1 MSCSTNDFF
10 LERELFFSLITK
22 TVASRDVT
30 VLEPL
35 VKQMCEIVDK
45 YQEQPHLLDPHL
57 DGAVSPVMA
66 RVRKELRDWHE
77 HRSAAMGAGAF
88 SMQVFSDPPL
98 HKLLCL
104 IYQLCK
110 VRGYKHVVKIFPHEV
125 ADVEPCVQAL
135 VCQDVTEHKTWEMRY
150 VLLLWLSILVLIP
163 FPLNT
168 LDSFTFSGKDE
179 GKGKG
184 IVLTILDL
192 CKGFLSDPGAVRNA
206 AAVCI
211 SRLITRPDLDKNH
224 LKAYLEWS
232 IETLAACNARVAGPN
247 DSDTDGNGDIS
258 SLPSVS
264 NLIATSTST
273 SSSSSSLSSSFSL
286 SSSSSSSS
294 ISSRIFLATGVL
306 TSLVEIAKH
315 GHRDT
320 LIEVLGDTYVRVSA
334 ISASADSIDGNVKA
348 TNETGAV
355 VAGYRGTGLKASPL
369 LRRLIV
375 KLAARTGLTFLPPRI
390 VSWRYSRG
398 ARSLIDNL
406 SQAGVVAAKSQAFE
420 RTAIIGSST
429 SSISSASSRSSL
441 FKTGNSSL
449 KDTMTEDVNSDV
461 QNVEDE
467 DDEGANV
474 PSEIEDI
481 LDMLLQGLRD
491 TDTVVRWSS
500 AKGVGRVTGRL
511 PRDFAD
517 DVVAAVLQ
525 LLTSQE
531 SDTAWHGGCLALAEL
546 ARRGL
551 LLPSRLP
558 VVMPLVL
565 QALRY
570 DVRRGAHSVGTHVR
584 DAACYVCW
592 AFARAYAP
600 SVMRPY
606 VLKLAQGMLITSL
619 FDREVNCRRA
629 ASAAFQENV
638 GRQGHDNFPHGI
650 EILTA
655 ADYFTLGNR
664 LNSFLVVAPVV
675 GSFRTYR
682 YALVE
687 HLLDFKL
694 KHWDKDVRELSARA
708 LAKLS
713 GRDPSWAIEI
723 AFPAILPLVISP
735 DLFIRHGAILAI
747 AELVLSLAQ
756 MAPGLRLPTT
766 LLDSI
771 RNVVVVAEKA
781 RVYTGRGGEM
791 VRAAMCRLIEC
802 QCLAG
807 HAISRKAALRMLLT
821 IDDCLKHPNDL
832 IQASAVSALRALSSH
847 ALAEPEST
855 VLDKLTKSY
864 TTRVADENPAVRR
877 GSALALGSLPRTLL
891 TVRSNPSILS
901 NVLHALCKATEPE
914 AIVYKRDAETRR
926 NAAISLCDV
935 ISCVGFGSVSSVSIT
950 DLISTNQYTSSSL
963 NPLQTS
969 SSPGDGL
976 SSEQLAKV
984 WDALLN
990 ATRDYATDNRGDV
1003 GSWVRKAAIES
1014 LERIAVLLQAAI
1026 WQKRAITRNISLL
1039 RGYIN
1044 EGKSEKYT
1052 LAVAAAEELRILVSN
1067 DPSAA
1072 SGSGVSRLELLQHTS
1087 GYGNITGYG
1096 AGVRLLAGSDGSALY
1111 NRIDA
1116 TVADN
1121 GLCRGQSVNSVYGIG
1136 VISAVSAGRTLC
1148 DVEFPKS
1155 SLGRACFPYGQASIG
1170 TARLFAGIAKD
1181 TAIACGIVE
1190 EDCSTSEK
1198 KRLDGFLA
1206 LISLGLSQSWV
1217 TLPIDDVTNFMT
1229 DVMLL
1234 KMINA
1239 LLRQA
1244 SEKLDLMRAVA
1255 GDALCRLLQLPRP
1268 IPQFVGIPQRNRLE
1282 EVFPE
1287 PNWQAGEKQT
1297 TEIFSSELDF
1307 GVEDEGAGE
1316 DNETIQSL
1324 TLVET
1329 VTEQPSTEPTIT
1341 LTVGPR
1347 SSSLIQWAIPHQ
1359 CFPRITQLLGLKE
1372 YTPSLVEGLVTAV
1385 GGLSESVVKHSS
1397 AALTTWA
1404 SEARK
1409 GGETRTQDVAVVADA
1424 LLLLVKPRPK
1434 LSWELSS
1441 LNNDKA
1447 SLDPSTLSSSASS
1460 GQGFDPSLQR
1470 WFKEILGGG
1479 GSVKSGSHASAT
1491 IAPSIDIT
1499 ATHRVD
1505 TRVIVPALRT
1515 TDILLASGGLDAL
1528 QPPVFTWPID
1538 MLVMVRRRVE
1548 KSREDVGR
1556 VLAAAGLYLGL
1567 LHFSPPASHNAAI
1580 AILDLLCHP
1589 FPRVRKTT
1597 ADKFYVRLLSLE
1609 PITFGTSQDLIDEAA
1624 QLITETAWDEP
1635 LSSQLLNARDALYPK
1650 FHLVPPEGRMG
1661 TSAQDRAMASGE
1673 NSSRGGGNG
1682 DAGEEDFSSYG
1693 ALYRA
1698 SGY

>member
-1 MSCSTNDFF
+1 MAAACTSDFF
-10 LERELFFSLITK
+10 LERELFFSLISK
-22 TVASRDVT
+22 TVASHDVT
-30 VLEPL
+30 VLDPL

-57 DGAVSPVMA
+57 EGAVSPVMA

-77 HRSAAMGAGAF
+77 RRSNAIGAAAF
-88 SMQVFSDPPL
+88 SMQAFSNPPL

-135 VCQDVTEHKTWEMRY
+135 VCQDVTDHKTWEMRY

-168 LDSFTFSGKDE
+168 LDSFSYSGKD
-179 GKGKG
+179 GASNKG

-224 LKAYLEWS
+224 LQSYLEWS
-232 IETLAACNARVAGPN
+232 IETLAACNARVGAPN
-247 DSDTDGNGDIS
+247 ESDFDGNSLDAVS
-258 SLPSVS
+258 STP
-264 NLIATSTST
+264 ITT
-273 SSSSSSLSSSFSL
+273 SL
-286 SSSSSSSS
+286 SSSSPSSSS

-320 LIEVLGDTYVRVSA
+320 LVEVLGDTYVRVSA
-334 ISASADSIDGNVKA
+334 ISSSAADAADGKSTSESSA
-348 TNETGAV
+348 I
-355 VAGYRGTGLKASPL
+355 VAGYRGTGLKSSPL

-390 VSWRYSRG
+390 VAWRYSRG

-406 SQAGVVAAKSQAFE
+406 SQAGVTTSKLPAFE
-420 RTAIIGSST
+420 RTTIIGSS
-429 SSISSASSRSSL
+429 SSSSSASTASRGAL
-441 FKTGNSSL
+441 LKTGNASL
-449 KDTMTEDVNSDV
+449 KDAMNDDAAESA
-461 QNVEDE
+461 NVEDDNE
-467 DDEGANV
+467 DGANV
-474 PSEIEDI
+474 PAEIEDI

-570 DVRRGAHSVGTHVR
+570 DIRRGAHSVGTHVR

-708 LAKLS
+708 LAKLA
-713 GRDPSWAIEI
+713 GRDPNWAIEI
-723 AFPAILPLVISP
+723 AFPAILPLVVSP
-735 DLFIRHGAILAI
+735 DLFVRHGAILAI
-747 AELVLSLAQ
+747 AELALSLAQ
-756 MAPGLRLPTT
+756 MAPGLRLPNT

-791 VRAAMCRLIEC
+791 VRSAMCRLIEC

-807 HAISRKAALRMLLT
+807 HVISRKAALRMLLT

-832 IQASAVSALRALSSH
+832 IQASAVSALRALSAH
-847 ALAEPEST
+847 ALSDPET
-855 VLDKLTKSY
+855 AVLDKLTKSY
-864 TTRVADENPAVRR
+864 TTRVSDENPAVRR
-877 GSALALGSLPRTLL
+877 GSALALGSLPRSLL
-891 TVRSNPSILS
+891 TVYSNPAILS
-901 NVLHALCKATEPE
+901 NVIAALCKATEPE
-914 AIVYKRDAETRR
+914 ALVYKRDAETRR

-935 ISCVGFGSVSSVSIT
+935 VSAVGFGEYSAVTVPE
-950 DLISTNQYTSSSL
+950 LISKNSFDSKISEQASSSSSTSSL
-963 NPLQTS
+963 R
-969 SSPGDGL
+969 PGSGL

-1026 WQKRAITRNISLL
+1026 WQRRAIVRNIGSL
-1039 RGYIN
+1039 REYIT
-1044 EGKSEKYT
+1044 EGKREKYEST
-1052 LAVAAAEELRILVSN
+1052 VSAVEELRILVCN
-1067 DPSAA
+1067 DACAA
-1072 SGSGVSRLELLQHTS
+1072 SGSGVARLELLQHSS

-1096 AGVRLLAGSDGSALY
+1096 AGVRLLAGSDGSALF

-1116 TVADN
+1116 SVADN
-1121 GLCRGQSVNSVYGIG
+1121 GLRRGQSVFTSYGIG
-1136 VISAVSAGRTLC
+1136 VVAAVSAGRTLC

-1155 SLGRACFPYGQASIG
+1155 SLGRACFPYGQASIN
-1170 TARLFAGIAKD
+1170 TLRLSPGLSKE
-1181 TAIACGIVE
+1181 TAISCGLLAPESVSNE
-1190 EDCSTSEK
+1190 EHSSES
-1198 KRLDGFLA
+1198 KRLYEILTV
-1206 LISLGLSQSWV
+1206 LSLGLSQSSV
-1217 TLPIDDVTNFMT
+1217 TIPVEDVSNFIT
-1229 DVMLL
+1229 DVMLTR
-1234 KMINA
+1234 MINA

-1268 IPQFVGIPQRNRLE
+1268 IPQFLGIPQRSRLE
-1282 EVFPE
+1282 QVFPE
-1287 PNWQAGEKQT
+1287 PNWNAGEKQ
-1297 TEIFSSELDF
+1297 SSVTMSAGTDF
-1307 GVEDEGAGE
+1307 GVDDESGEED
-1316 DNETIQSL
+1316 DKNEKENSAALQER
-1324 TLVET
+1324 ET
-1329 VTEQPSTEPTIT
+1329 QQGLSSESSIAIASTT
-1341 LTVGPR
+1341 GPR

-1372 YTPSLVEGLVTAV
+1372 YTASLIEGLVTAV

-1397 AALTTWA
+1397 TALTTWA
-1404 SEARK
+1404 AETKKA
-1409 GGETRTQDVAVVADA
+1409 GELKTEDLAVVADA

-1441 LNNDKA
+1441 NTGQIGADV
-1447 SLDPSTLSSSASS
+1447 SSASGTS
-1460 GQGFDPSLQR
+1460 QGFDPSLQR

-1479 GSVKSGSHASAT
+1479 GGSKSGNQTSST
-1491 IAPSIDIT
+1491 TSTSVDIT

-1505 TRVIVPALRT
+1505 VRVIVPALRT

-1528 QPPVFTWPID
+1528 QPSQYSWPLD

-1567 LHFSPPASHNAAI
+1567 LHFSPPASQNAAL

-1597 ADKFYVRLLSLE
+1597 ADKLYVRLLSLE
-1609 PITFGTSQDLIDEAA
+1609 PASFGTSQDSIDEAA
-1624 QLITETAWDEP
+1624 QLITETVWDEP
-1635 LSSQLLNARDALYPK
+1635 FSSRLLDARDALYPK
-1650 FHLVPPEGRMG
+1650 FNLTPPEGRMG
-1661 TSAQDRAMASGE
+1661 TSAQDHAMASGE
-1673 NSSRGGGNG
+1673 GRSGAGGGGG
-1682 DAGEEDFSSYG
+1682 DAGDEDFSSYG

>member
-1 MSCSTNDFF
+1 MAACTSDFF
-10 LERELFFSLITK
+10 LERELFFSLVSK
-22 TVASRDVT
+22 TVACHDVA
-30 VLEPL
+30 VLDPL
-35 VKQMCEIVDK
+35 IKQMCEIVDK

-57 DGAVSPVMA
+57 ENAVSPVMA

-77 HRSAAMGAGAF
+77 IRSNAVGAAAF
-88 SMQVFSDPPL
+88 SMQAFSDPPL

-168 LDSFTFSGKDE
+168 LDSFSYSGKD
-179 GKGKG
+179 GGGGGGGGKG

-224 LKAYLEWS
+224 LQSYLEWS
-232 IETLAACNARVAGPN
+232 IETLAACNARVGSPN
-247 DSDTDGNGDIS
+247 ESDADGSNVDVVS
-258 SLPSVS
+258 S
-264 NLIATSTST
+264 NLTASAVSPPST
-273 SSSSSSLSSSFSL
+273 
-286 SSSSSSSS
+286 SS

-334 ISASADSIDGNVKA
+334 ISSSAADTTDGKS
-348 TNETGAV
+348 TNESSAI
-355 VAGYRGTGLKASPL
+355 VAGYRGTGLKSSPL

-390 VSWRYSRG
+390 VAWRYSRG

-406 SQAGVVAAKSQAFE
+406 SKTGVSTTSKLPAFE
-420 RTAIIGSST
+420 RTAIIGSS
-429 SSISSASSRSSL
+429 SSSSAPSRGSL
-441 FKTGNSSL
+441 LKTGNASL
-449 KDTMTEDVNSDV
+449 KDTTNDDLTGDNA
-461 QNVEDE
+461 NIEDE
-467 DDEGANV
+467 DEEGANV
-474 PSEIEDI
+474 PAEIEDI

-708 LAKLS
+708 LAKLA

-723 AFPAILPLVISP
+723 AFPAILPLVVSP
-735 DLFIRHGAILAI
+735 DLFVRHGATLAI
-747 AELVLSLAQ
+747 AELALSLAQ
-756 MAPGLRLPTT
+756 MAPGLRLPNT
-766 LLDSI
+766 LLDNI

-791 VRAAMCRLIEC
+791 VRSAMCRLIEC

-832 IQASAVSALRALSSH
+832 IQASAISALRALSAH
-847 ALAEPEST
+847 ALAEPEPA

-877 GSALALGSLPRTLL
+877 GSALALGSLPRSLL

-901 NVLHALCKATEPE
+901 NVIAALCKATEPE
-914 AIVYKRDAETRR
+914 ALVYKRDAETRR

-935 ISCVGFGSVSSVSIT
+935 VSSVGFGEISVVT
-950 DLISTNQYTSSSL
+950 VPELISKEFSSS
-963 NPLQTS
+963 S
-969 SSPGDGL
+969 SSTRTTSPGNGL
-976 SSEQLAKV
+976 SSDQLAKV

-1026 WQKRAITRNISLL
+1026 WQRRAIDRNIGAL
-1039 RGYIN
+1039 RGFIT
-1044 EGKSEKYT
+1044 EGKFEKYAT
-1052 LAVAAAEELRILVSN
+1052 AVAAAEELRILVCN
-1067 DPSAA
+1067 DASAA

-1096 AGVRLLAGSDGSALY
+1096 AGVRLLAGSDGSALF
-1111 NRIDA
+1111 NRIDT

-1121 GLCRGQSVNSVYGIG
+1121 GLRRGQSVQTVYGGG
-1136 VISAVSAGRTLC
+1136 VVVAVSAGRTLC
-1148 DVEFPKS
+1148 DVEFPRS
-1155 SLGRACFPYGQASIG
+1155 SLGRACFPYGQASIS
-1170 TARLFAGIAKD
+1170 TSRLSAGSAKD
-1181 TAIACGIVE
+1181 TAVICGLLAPEGATDEVY
-1190 EDCSTSEK
+1190 SSET
-1198 KRLDGFLA
+1198 KRLEGL
-1206 LISLGLSQSWV
+1206 LSILSLGLSKSLV
-1217 TLPIDDVTNFMT
+1217 TIPVEDVSNFIT
-1229 DVMLL
+1229 DVMQTR
-1234 KMINA
+1234 MINA

-1268 IPQFVGIPQRNRLE
+1268 IPQLTGIPQRSRLE

-1287 PNWQAGEKQT
+1287 PNWNAGEKQLSGT
-1297 TEIFSSELDF
+1297 LSAETDF

-1316 DNETIQSL
+1316 DDDKGQSTVVEATDSLAQPMLSAESSIAL
-1324 TLVET
+1324 TT
-1329 VTEQPSTEPTIT
+1329 T
-1341 LTVGPR
+1341 GPR

-1397 AALTTWA
+1397 AALTAWA
-1404 SEARK
+1404 A
-1409 GGETRTQDVAVVADA
+1409 ETRKAGAIKTEDLAVVADA

-1441 LNNDKA
+1441 NA
-1447 SLDPSTLSSSASS
+1447 GQSSTDVSS
-1460 GQGFDPSLQR
+1460 GSSQGFDPSLQR

-1479 GSVKSGSHASAT
+1479 GGSKSGSQVSAAIPT
-1491 IAPSIDIT
+1491 GVDIT

-1505 TRVIVPALRT
+1505 VRVIVPALRT

-1528 QPPVFTWPID
+1528 QPSLFSWPLD

-1567 LHFSPPASHNAAI
+1567 LHFSPPASHNAAL

-1597 ADKFYVRLLSLE
+1597 ADKLYVRLLSLE
-1609 PITFGTSQDLIDEAA
+1609 PSSFGANQESIDEAA

-1635 LSSQLLNARDALYPK
+1635 FSSRLLDARDALYPK
-1650 FHLVPPEGRMG
+1650 FNLTPPEGRMG
-1661 TSAQDRAMASGE
+1661 TSAQDRAMANGE
-1673 NSSRGGGNG
+1673 GRGGSGGGG
-1682 DAGEEDFSSYG
+1682 DAGDEDFSSYG